1 MKCMMR
7 PIRIAICVFATL
19 FTQLAFAQFVPDQTD
34 PAAKLVAY
42 VYISNNT
49 WSEINAF
56 VAASNGQLTPVS
68 GSPFPGNVGYLAANS
83 TYLFGDDNVDIYTY
97 SIAGDGAP
105 TQVSSI
111 NAEQYG
117 NNCGPY
123 ALFLDRTG
131 ATLYDRVYECDS
143 SDAYQF
149 LSIQPSAGDLTYL
162 GVTDSTTA
170 YYVPLSFLASNLHA
184 YGAQC
189 NGNMYWSIFAFQR
202 NQDGTL
208 TPLNASLPTP
218 APKKGTFY
226 CPNLTTTDNSSHV
239 VIPMQAVLQ
248 QSFGSDGLP
257 QMATYTADSSG
268 NLTTKSTYSNM
279 PRTAVKSVNDILFS
293 PSGKLV
299 AVGGTA
305 GLQIFHFNG
314 AEPLTRATG
323 LLTTYE
329 IDQFFWDN
337 ANHLYA
343 ISQSAGKLFVFTIT
357 PTGAKQ
363 APGSPYAITN
373 PANIAVMPK

>member
-1 MKCMMR
+1 MMR
-7 PIRIAICVFATL
+7 HIRIVVCGFAAL
-19 FTQLAFAQFVPDQTD
+19 FTQLAFAQLVPDQTD
-34 PAAKLVAY
+34 PAKPVAY
-42 VYISNNT
+42 VYVSSNT
-49 WSEINAF
+49 SGEINAF
-56 VAASNGQLTPVS
+56 AAASNGQLTPVF
-68 GSPFPGNVGYLAANS
+68 GSPFAGNVGYLAAKS
-83 TYLFGDDNVDIYTY
+83 TYLFGDNGIDIYTY
-97 SIAGDGAP
+97 SIAADGTP

-111 NAEQYG
+111 NTEQYG
-117 NNCGPY
+117 SNCGPY

-131 ATLYDRVYECDS
+131 ATLYDRVFECNS
-143 SDAYQF
+143 SNAYQF
-149 LSIQPSAGDLTYL
+149 LSIKPATGDLTYR
-162 GVTDSTTA
+162 GVTDSTTQ

-189 NGNMYWSIFAFQR
+189 NGNMYWSIFAFR
-202 NQDGTL
+202 RSHDGTL

-218 APKKGTFY
+218 SPKNGDFY
-226 CPNLTTTDNSSHV
+226 CPSLTTTDNSDHV
-239 VIPMQAVLQ
+239 VISMQGVLQ

-257 QMATYTADSSG
+257 QIATYTADSSG
-268 NLTTKSTYSNM
+268 NLTTNSTHSNM
-279 PRTAVKSVNDILFS
+279 PRTAVKSVTDILFS

-314 AEPLTRATG
+314 ADPLTRATD

-343 ISQSAGKLFVFTIT
+343 ISQPAGKLFVFTVT

-363 APGSPYAITN
+363 APGSPYAITD
-373 PANIAVMPK
+373 PADIAVIPK

>member
-1 MKCMMR
+1 VYSPRCSR
-7 PIRIAICVFATL
+7 RWLLLNSCPTTL
-19 FTQLAFAQFVPDQTD
+19 TQPS
-34 PAAKLVAY
+34 PSY
-42 VYISNNT
+42 VYVSSNISG
-49 WSEINAF
+49 EINAF
-56 VAASNGQLTPVS
+56 ASAPNGQLTAVS
-68 GSPFPGNVGYLAANS
+68 GSPFPYSVGYLAANRS
-83 TYLFGDDNVDIYTY
+83 YLFSDDGVDIYTY

-105 TQVSSI
+105 TQVSLV

-143 SDAYQF
+143 SNAYQF
-149 LSIQPSAGDLTYL
+149 LSIQPSTGDLTYH
-162 GVTDSTTA
+162 GVTESSTS
-170 YYVPLSFLASNLHA
+170 YYVPLSFLAGNLHA

-202 NQDGTL
+202 NHDGTL
-208 TPLNASLPTP
+208 VPLDASLPTP
-218 APKKGTFY
+218 SPKNGDFY
-226 CPNLTTTDNSSHV
+226 CPSLTTTDNFDHV
-239 VIPMQAVLQ
+239 VISMQAVLQ
-248 QSFGSDGLP
+248 SSFGSDGLP
-257 QMATYTADSSG
+257 QMATYTADRSG
-268 NLTTKSTYSNM
+268 NLTTKSTYLNM
-279 PRTAVKSVNDILFS
+279 PRTAVTNVTDILFS

-314 AEPLTRATG
+314 ANSVTPATG

-343 ISQSAGKLFVFTIT
+343 ISQPAGKLFVFTIT
-357 PTGAKQ
+357 ATGAKQ